1 VSVRDSFWRM
11 RFAANVSLIGCA
23 LSLAGFAG
31 CSVLLDT
38 GSLTDGRRPGGS
50 SGTSSGGS
58 EPMSSDA
65 GTGAD
70 AGSPAS
76 GGAESGGSEQT
87 GSAGTSGAVSGGE
100 GGSLSMAGA
109 SAGVAGALSTCT
121 KTNGGKEICDG
132 VDNDCNPATP
142 DCPVGC
148 TPFVARGINYMA
160 CDKSDQWQAA
170 ELACLAQKMEVAAIL
185 SAAENAAV
193 TAELQTLNLGT
204 SAWLGGDSEIQSDNT
219 LEWPDGTI
227 VSKNGV
233 PVAGVYH
240 NFASGQPKNLSGE
253 NALQISIGN
262 GASAGQWSNAPVS
275 VSQPFVCKAFGL

>member
-1 VSVRDSFWRM
+1 M

-23 LSLAGFAG
+23 LSLAGLAG
-31 CSVLLDT
+31 CSMLLDT
-38 GSLTDGRRPGGS
+38 GSLTGGRRTNGS
-50 SGTSSGGS
+50 SGMNSGGD
-58 EPMSSDA
+58 EPTLSDA
-65 GTGAD
+65 GTDAGGD

-76 GGAESGGSEQT
+76 GGAENGGSAQA
-87 GSAGTSGAVSGGE
+87 GSAGSGVGGSMGGGE
-100 GGSLSMAGA
+100 GGSVSMAGA
-109 SAGVAGALSTCT
+109 STGGATVAAAGAQNTCT

-142 DCPVGC
+142 DCPTGC
-148 TPFVARGINYMA
+148 TLFVARGINYMA
-160 CDKSDQWQAA
+160 CDKRDDWTSA
-170 ELACLAQKMEVAAIL
+170 EFACLGQKMEVAAIL

-204 SAWLGGDSEIQSDNT
+204 SAWLGGESDIQSNNT

-233 PVAGVYH
+233 PVTGVYH

-253 NALQISIGN
+253 NALQISISN
-262 GASAGQWSNAPVS
+262 DASAGQWSNALVS
-275 VSQPFVCKAFGL
+275 VSQPFVCKALGR